1 MPFGIQPIHLVIVA
15 VVALIVFGPSRLP
28 EIGRGVGKALTEF
41 RRGFR
46 EMSENVMEEANK
58 QETSNPVSDTLPAHQ
73 KAPASSRTYACP
85 QCGAINPV
93 EARFCNSCGIRLSE
107 S

>member
-1 MPFGIQPIHLVIVA
+1 LVIVA
-15 VVALIVFGPSRLP
+15 VVALLIFGPSRLP

-58 QETSNPVSDTLPAHQ
+58 PELGNLVSDPLSAHRVAPVSSMANT
-73 KAPASSRTYACP
+73 CP
-85 QCGAINPV
+85 HCGAINPA